1 VRKFKK
7 GDEVEAVVLA
17 IDVERERISLGI
29 KQLEGDPYTNF
40 IATHEKNSLVRG
52 TVKSVEARG
61 AVISLGDDVE
71 GYLRASE
78 AAAHRVDDL
87 TTVLKEGDE
96 VEALVINVDRKTRS
110 ISLSIRA
117 KDQAEQSEAMNKLAS
132 EGSGSAGTTNLGA
145 LLKAKLNEQ
154 KQ

>member
-1 VRKFKK
+1 M
-7 GDEVEAVVLA
+7 
-17 IDVERERISLGI
+17 
-29 KQLEGDPYTNF
+29 
-40 IATHEKNSLVRG
+40 
-52 TVKSVEARG
+52 
-61 AVISLGDDVE
+61 
-71 GYLRASE
+71 
-78 AAAHRVDDL
+78 
-87 TTVLKEGDE
+87 LKEGDS

-132 EGSGSAGTTNLGA
+132 ESSASAGTTNLGA